1 MIAAFITCCL
11 LMILVRI
18 FERERNLDF
27 MDVSGIVIAPLLA
40 SLVVGGIAY
49 VLNAGVWGQLASAAI
64 FAGLTFY
71 MLKGPLALP
80 AARAAIYTSVV
91 IIVNIGVS
99 MLLAIFGHR

>member
-1 MIAAFITCCL
+1 MIAAFITCGI

-49 VLNAGVWGQLASAAI
+49 VLDAGLWGQFANAAI

-71 MLKGPLALP
+71 MLKGLLALP

-91 IIVNIGVS
+91 IVVNIGVS
-99 MLLAIFGHR
+99 ILLALFSHR